1 MRRLVVIC
9 EGPTEQ
15 EFCND
20 LLRGYF
26 RQKDVWL
33 DAPTIK
39 HSHGGIVAWDT
50 LKRQIV
56 GHLHEG
62 DCVVSMLVD
71 YYRIKDSYGFPGWR
85 ESKGVA
91 NPYDKMRFLFRQML
105 HDLDGKFRARFVPYI
120 QLHEFEG
127 LLFSDISVF
136 ARNFTDGELNFRLL
150 KEAVAC
156 SGSPEEINNGPA
168 TAPSERLKRAVKG
181 YDKVV
186 YGACLAAEIGL
197 EAIRERCVLFREW
210 LERLETACVG

>member
-39 HSHGGIVAWDT
+39 HSHVGIVAWDT

-71 YYRIKDSYGFPGWR
+71 YYRIKDSYGSPG
-85 ESKGVA
+85 G
-91 NPYDKMRFLFRQML
+91 
-105 HDLDGKFRARFVPYI
+105 GKVRVWQILMTR
-120 QLHEFEG
+120 
-127 LLFSDISVF
+127 
-136 ARNFTDGELNFRLL
+136 
-150 KEAVAC
+150 
-156 SGSPEEINNGPA
+156 
-168 TAPSERLKRAVKG
+168 
-181 YDKVV
+181 
-186 YGACLAAEIGL
+186 
-197 EAIRERCVLFREW
+197 
-210 LERLETACVG
+210 